1 MGRMREWVAAVVVA
15 ALPSLAFADSYQV
28 TYGWDTPTWI
38 PSDTPSYDAK
48 YRLGGEAAVDLPDTT
63 VPGGS
68 FNYTD
73 AAGTVLEMCPQNK
86 NGALVTPSC
95 ALDQDGN
102 PVDPNDWITVGGSP
116 YPPTVP
122 PMPAGFSAT
131 IIRTGS

>member
-48 YRLGGEAAVDLPDTT
+48 YRLGGGAAVDLPDTT

-68 FNYTD
+68 FTYTA

-86 NGALVTPSC
+86 NGTIITPDCSQ
-95 ALDQDGN
+95 AGHWL
-102 PVDPNDWITVGGSP
+102 TVGGSP

-122 PMPAGFSAT
+122 PMPSGFSAT
-131 IIRTGS
+131 IIRTGD